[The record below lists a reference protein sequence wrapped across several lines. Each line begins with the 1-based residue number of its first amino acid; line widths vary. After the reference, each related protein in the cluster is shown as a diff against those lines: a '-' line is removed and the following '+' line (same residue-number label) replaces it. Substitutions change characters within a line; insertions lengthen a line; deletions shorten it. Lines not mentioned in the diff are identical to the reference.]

1 MKITSRTSAV
11 APINYNYGSL
21 NTVYLQIVQPIIL
34 KHLSCVA
41 SLESFVFSARF
52 FVILPASIP
61 DFLVIQ
67 HVMNLSIVHF
77 EYRLAT
83 ISKRAKYSTKSLL

>member
-1 MKITSRTSAV
+1 MTVTNRTSAV
-11 APINYNYGSL
+11 TPINFNYSSL
-21 NTVYLQIVQPIIL
+21 NTVYLQIVKPIIL

-41 SLESFVFSARF
+41 SLENFVFLARF

-67 HVMNLSIVHF
+67 RVLNLSIIDFRVPLSHNF
-77 EYRLAT
+77 KT
-83 ISKRAKYSTKSLL
+83 S

>member
-1 MKITSRTSAV
+1 MTIISRTSAV
-11 APINYNYGSL
+11 TPINYNYGSL

-34 KHLSCVA
+34 KHLSYVP
-41 SLESFVFSARF
+41 SLESFVFLARF
-52 FVILPASIP
+52 YVIPASIP

-67 HVMNLSIVHF
+67 HVLNLSIVHF

-83 ISKRAKYSTKSLL
+83 ISKRAKYNTKSLL